1 MRHRRILFVALLAI
15 GLLAS
20 GFLGGSVAPQHETPP
35 DARLFQ
41 PEETGS
47 YIWPYTS
54 RSRSIHDR
62 TLAINVII
70 RGDRGKIRRAL
81 ERRSE
86 ANWTVVED
94 EAEVVPETGAETATA
109 TANETENGTATAN
122 RTENGTTATATT
134 TAATATRT
142 GTATRT
148 AAMTENG
155 TAASTGTTAAAPTG
169 TAVTTENETGTAAKN
184 GTATETKVEVNVGK
198 SPWQPARGSSRY
210 TYVTPDPNASGRW
223 IESRYQLA
231 TGTYLGQRTHIRAYP
246 GPFGNWTAFQAH
258 TEYWDWFRLRHTVTG
273 VAPGA
278 RFVERDLRDEPF
290 VEGVS
295 RQYHGLGGGGSD
307 GWLTVIDFTSAAL
320 LVGVTFPSSSRR
332 RLDVSDAALPVSL
345 AALVLGVRA
354 AGITAEELVPGVTP
368 KLFAAVLYPVLVF
381 GLPAL
386 VAFFARGRPP
396 NRTALVAAG
405 GFGAGLVLDLGGV
418 GVSTVPVSLVLHR
431 VTLMSAL
438 GLLAYGV
445 ARENQRLVAL
455 GIGAW
460 FVTLAASLFGYV

>member
-1 MRHRRILFVALLAI
+1 MRHRRILFVAVLVV
-15 GLLAS
+15 GLLAG
-20 GFLGGSVAPQHETPP
+20 GFLGGSVAPQQERPP
-35 DARLFQ
+35 EARLYQ
-41 PEETGS
+41 PDETNS

-54 RSRSIHDR
+54 RSRSVRDR

-94 EAEVVPETGAETATA
+94 EPEVVPETGPETATG
-109 TANETENGTATAN
+109 NQTE
-122 RTENGTTATATT
+122 TTATTGGETTATT
-134 TAATATRT
+134 GVETTTTT
-142 GTATRT
+142 GVETTT
-148 AAMTENG
+148 T
-155 TAASTGTTAAAPTG
+155 TGVETTTTTG
-169 TAVTTENETGTAAKN
+169 VETTTTTGVETTTTTGV
-184 GTATETKVEVNVGK
+184 ETTTTTGVETTTTTDTQVDIDVGK

-210 TYVTPDPNASGRW
+210 TYVTADPNASGRW

-231 TGTYLGQRTHIRAYP
+231 TGAYLGQRTHIRAYP

-278 RFVERDLRDEPF
+278 RFVEQDLREEPF

-307 GWLTVIDFTSAAL
+307 GWLTIIDFASVALVVGITLPGSA
-320 LVGVTFPSSSRR
+320 RR
-332 RLDVSDAALPVSL
+332 RFDVSDAALPASL
-345 AALVLGVRA
+345 VALVLGVRA
-354 AGITAEELVPGVTP
+354 AGITAENLVPGVTP
-368 KLFAAVLYPVLVF
+368 KLFAAVLYPMLVF

-386 VAFFARGRPP
+386 VVFFARGRPP
-396 NRTALVAAG
+396 NRTAVVAAG
-405 GFGAGLVLDLGGV
+405 GLGAGLVLDLGGV
-418 GVSTVPVSLVLHR
+418 GISTVPVSLVLHR
-431 VTLMSAL
+431 FTLMSAL

-445 ARENQRLVAL
+445 AQQNRRVAAL
-455 GIGAW
+455 GVGAW